1 MSATLLHTYSIFHF
15 SYFTYIRYTIDIMSL
30 FSRHSQKDV
39 ELALV
44 YDIGSASVGGAL
56 VLFAREKK
64 PKIIYSVRHDM
75 VFQKEL
81 DTARMEQ
88 SMYSAVVSVSEDL
101 VKNGIP
107 HLRFTKFG
115 SLHPKRAFCTFA
127 SPWTV
132 SQTRSIHVAFD
143 RPQKVRQSDIEKRVV
158 EERKVFL
165 ESKDVAELI
174 GEDEHVI
181 IEEKVTRVL
190 LNGYETS
197 QLESEG
203 VRTIDVSAVFSVA
216 PLEVVQRIS
225 EEIQKSFSS
234 CEVSFHSF
242 SAVFFNALR
251 DVIKEKVRDFIM
263 IDISGEVSDVSIVND
278 MNLVETVT
286 FPVGKKTIIRHVAE
300 LAGVGTEEALSY
312 IHLSRE
318 GEITGKTRKK
328 IVNAIQSARDMWYR
342 SYEHALTDLADTHML
357 SHTIYFTCDSDVR
370 VWFRDVIDD
379 AEMIRF
385 GAERDES
392 IVHSVDS
399 LYVKGHCD
407 IERDVVSDVF
417 LMTGAICAQKIFI
430 S

>member
-1 MSATLLHTYSIFHF
+1 
-15 SYFTYIRYTIDIMSL
+15 MSL

-107 HLRFTKFG
+107 HLRFTKLG
-115 SLHPKRAFCTFA
+115 SLHPKKAFCTLA
-127 SPWTV
+127 SPWIV

-143 RPQKVRQSDIEKRVV
+143 RPEKIRQGDIVNRVAQD
-158 EERKVFL
+158 RKKFL
-165 ESKDVAELI
+165 ENKEVKELV
-174 GEDEHVI
+174 GEGEHMI
-181 IEEKVTRVL
+181 IEEKVMRVL

-197 QLESEG
+197 RLESAG
-203 VRTIDVSAVFSVA
+203 IRTMDISAVFSVA
-216 PLEVVQRIS
+216 PLSIMQAISDEVR
-225 EEIQKSFSS
+225 KSFAS

-242 SAVFFNALR
+242 STVLFNTLR
-251 DVIKEKVRDFIM
+251 DVTEEKTRDFIM
-263 IDISGEVSDVSIVND
+263 IDISGEVSDVSVVND

-286 FPVGKKTIIRHVAE
+286 FPVGKKTIVRHIAE
-300 LAGVGTEEALSY
+300 SAGIGVEEALSLM
-312 IHLSRE
+312 HLSHE
-318 GEITGKTRKK
+318 WETTGAMRKK
-328 IVNAIQSARDMWYR
+328 VSETLQSARDMWYR
-342 SYEHALTDLADTHML
+342 SYEHALIDLADTHML
-357 SHTIYFTCDSDVR
+357 SHTMYFTCDSDVKA
-370 VWFRDVIDD
+370 WFRDVIDD

-385 GAERDES
+385 GAERDEG
-392 IVHSVDS
+392 IVHGVDP
-399 LYVKGHCD
+399 LYLRGRCDVGRD
-407 IERDVVSDVF
+407 IEPDVF
-417 LMTGAICAQKIFI
+417 LMTGAICAQKIFM